1 MTILADK
8 KLNKILNNNKKNWQ
22 KFYSQSKVFSVFPNI
37 QIVRLIS
44 PIKNKIKKILDIG
57 SGEKAQTKWLKNKKI
72 ISLDYCKIKGS
83 RIFNLDLRYD
93 SLNLDKLI
101 KNSELILMTQILDHI
116 TFQNALSISE
126 DINLY
131 YDHTKFIILSFM
143 KKDSWGSKIKGDI
156 KYNGLYLSK
165 IAHKSSINELHFF
178 YNDNQV
184 SKVIK
189 KFSNFKII
197 NKIVESYLYENKKN
211 KNSSFY
217 MNTEYY
223 LLKRI

>member
-1 MTILADK
+1 
-8 KLNKILNNNKKNWQ
+8 
-22 KFYSQSKVFSVFPNI
+22 
-37 QIVRLIS
+37 
-44 PIKNKIKKILDIG
+44 
-57 SGEKAQTKWLKNKKI
+57 
-72 ISLDYCKIKGS
+72 
-83 RIFNLDLRYD
+83 
-93 SLNLDKLI
+93 
-101 KNSELILMTQILDHI
+101 
-116 TFQNALSISE
+116 
-126 DINLY
+126 
-131 YDHTKFIILSFM
+131 M

-156 KYNGLYLSK
+156 KYRGLYLSK

-184 SKVIK
+184 SKVLK

-197 NKIVESYLYENKKN
+197 NKIVESYHYENKKN

>member
-1 MTILADK
+1 
-8 KLNKILNNNKKNWQ
+8 
-22 KFYSQSKVFSVFPNI
+22 
-37 QIVRLIS
+37 
-44 PIKNKIKKILDIG
+44 
-57 SGEKAQTKWLKNKKI
+57 
-72 ISLDYCKIKGS
+72 
-83 RIFNLDLRYD
+83 
-93 SLNLDKLI
+93 
-101 KNSELILMTQILDHI
+101 
-116 TFQNALSISE
+116 
-126 DINLY
+126 
-131 YDHTKFIILSFM
+131 M

-184 SKVIK
+184 SKVLK